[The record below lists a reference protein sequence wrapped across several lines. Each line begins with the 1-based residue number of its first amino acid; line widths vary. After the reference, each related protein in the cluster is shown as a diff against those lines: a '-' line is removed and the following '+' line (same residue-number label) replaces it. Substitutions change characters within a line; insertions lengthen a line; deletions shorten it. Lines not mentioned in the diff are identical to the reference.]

1 MSTYI
6 KTDKPGLMR
15 DPMTKA
21 IINTDISEYERLLEK
36 RQQSKQIQTVQQQ
49 IDSLKNE
56 FSDLKSLILQL
67 INGSK

>member
-1 MSTYI
+1 MSYI
-6 KTDKPGLMR
+6 KTDKPGLVR
-15 DPMTKA
+15 DASSKA
-21 IINTDISEYERLLEK
+21 IINTNISEYEKIVERRK
-36 RQQSKQIQTVQQQ
+36 QSKQIQTVQQQ